1 MITTRLLLLRPAPD
15 NALLHAATPR
25 LPRIRRML
33 AAAFWM
39 LFYAVP
45 TGFVFYGAHL
55 IGQAR
60 LQ

>member
-1 MITTRLLLLRPAPD
+1 MLRPAPD
-15 NALLHAATPR
+15 NALLYAAMPR
-25 LPRIRRML
+25 NRRTL

-39 LFYAVP
+39 LV
-45 TGFVFYGAHL
+45 YGASVGVVLFVAYL

>member
-1 MITTRLLLLRPAPD
+1 MIPPRLLMLRPAPD
-15 NALLHAATPR
+15 NALLHAAMPR
-25 LPRIRRML
+25 NRRAL

-39 LFYAVP
+39 LFYGAPVGAVL
-45 TGFVFYGAHL
+45 FVAYL

>member
-1 MITTRLLLLRPAPD
+1 MTSARPLLLRPAPD
-15 NALLHAATPR
+15 NALLRAATPR
-25 LPRIRRML
+25 VPRIRRTL

-45 TGFVFYGAHL
+45 TGVVFYLAYL